1 MIRHWKPLILSLALV
16 SLSTPAWAQATRTI
30 STRAARGDH
39 APVTV
44 ELHSGHGVTLNFRPV
59 EAVVRRAW
67 LDDPSQVTLDFD
79 DTRCAAVTAPGE
91 CAATVIHLRRI
102 QPLAFPG
109 LPATATTTLTVVT
122 DRDLYTFQLAFPNSG
137 SPAYSILAIQPD
149 APSPH
154 ATAILTTQIASPAGV
169 RWVERGLLKARRRN
183 LVATGDPLWERLQTL
198 LEHLR
203 QGRSLRESAQT
214 AGVSEALVVR
224 LAELGRPDPGLTQ
237 GR

>member
-1 MIRHWKPLILSLALV
+1 MIRHWKTLALSLALV
-16 SLSTPAWAQATRTI
+16 GVSGPAWAQASRTI
-30 STRAARGDH
+30 SNRAARGDH

-44 ELHSGHGVTLNFRPV
+44 ELHPGHGVTLNFRPV
-59 EAVVRRAW
+59 GAVVHRAW

-102 QPLAFPG
+102 QPLSFPG
-109 LPATATTTLTVVT
+109 LPATATTTLTIVT

-137 SPAYSILAIQPD
+137 APAYSILAIQPD

-154 ATAILTTQIASPAGV
+154 AAAILTAQIASPAGV
-169 RWVERGLLKARRRN
+169 RWVEQGLIEAQRQN
-183 LVATGDPLWERLQTL
+183 LVATDEPLWERLQAF
-198 LEHLR
+198 LERLR
-203 QGRSLRESAQT
+203 QGTPLAEAARE

-224 LAELGRPDPGLTQ
+224 LAQMGRPDSGLTQ

>member
-1 MIRHWKPLILSLALV
+1 MIRSWKTLALSLALV
-16 SLSTPAWAQATRTI
+16 VASGPAWAQATRTI
-30 STRAARGDH
+30 SNRAARGDY

-44 ELHSGHGVTLNFRPV
+44 EVHPGHGVTLNFRPV
-59 EAVVRRAW
+59 GAIVRRAW

-79 DTRCAAVTAPGE
+79 DTRCAAVAAPGE
-91 CAATVIHLRRI
+91 CAATVIHLRQI

-137 SPAYSILAIQPD
+137 APAYSILAIQPD
-149 APSPH
+149 APSPY
-154 ATAILTTQIASPAGV
+154 ASAILTTQIASPDGV
-169 RWVERGLLKARRRN
+169 RWVEQGLLEAQRRN
-183 LVATGDPLWERLQTL
+183 LVATEDPLWERLQAL
-198 LEHLR
+198 LDQLK
-203 QGRSLRESAQT
+203 QGTPLTEAAQA

-224 LAELGRPDPGLTQ
+224 LAELGRSDAGITQ